1 MGCLRRLFVQIG
13 CLVFFIAALIFGF
26 IYREQVTAIYRRL
39 RGLPPPAESTV
50 YTLPAFGGAAR
61 ARESLRQLARHDGQG
76 YVDLSA
82 GDIASLVDGELARA
96 PRRVFD
102 SVAVALTADA
112 VRLRGV
118 LDMSEVPQ
126 RVLGPLSSGLSRREP
141 VTAGGPLS
149 VDSAG
154 RVLWTLTS
162 LKVRDF
168 PFPRSTIPAILRAL
182 RIPGAE
188 SGSLPLPVGQAV
200 GDVRVSPAGVR
211 LYRAAPR

>member
-13 CLVFFIAALIFGF
+13 CLVFVIAALVFGF

-39 RGLPPPAESTV
+39 RGLPPPAETTV
-50 YTLPAFGGAAR
+50 FTPAAAGGAAR
-61 ARESLRQLARHDGQG
+61 ARESLRQLARRDGQA
-76 YVDLSA
+76 YVDISA
-82 GDIASLVDGELARA
+82 ADIAALVEGELARA

-102 SVAVALTADA
+102 SVAVGLTDDA

-118 LDMSEVPQ
+118 LDLSEVPQ
-126 RVLGPLSSGLSRREP
+126 RVLGPLSSGLSRHEP

-149 VDSAG
+149 VDSTG
-154 RVLWTLTS
+154 VVVWTLTS
-162 LKVRDF
+162 LKVKDF

-188 SGSLPLPVGQAV
+188 NGSLPLPLGQAV

-211 LYRAAPR
+211 LYRAVPR